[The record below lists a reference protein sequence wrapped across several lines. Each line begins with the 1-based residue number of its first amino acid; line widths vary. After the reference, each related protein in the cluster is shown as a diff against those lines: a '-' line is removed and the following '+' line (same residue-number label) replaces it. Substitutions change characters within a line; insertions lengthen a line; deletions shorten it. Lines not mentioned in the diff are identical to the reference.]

1 MSVTGKVAEG
11 VGNTLGNVFG
21 GVTSVV
27 KDAMAANNAHAA
39 NENLQDAKDAAN
51 GKVHGVLY
59 RAGEELGDTVADT
72 VNIATLGLSRRVGNV
87 FDDKASKIDYKALKD
102 AKTSNELDRKSSVAD
117 RSVFLVND
125 EVADLAPDEEGPT
138 GP

>member
-59 RAGEELGDTVADT
+59 RAGEELGDKVADT

-125 EVADLAPDEEGPT
+125 EVVDLASDEEGPT